1 MMGEDSQ
8 SSYKNEPEKTVLPKY
23 SINYWILDFSL
34 TILVLLLQHVLM
46 QLAQSTTLIWCFFSG
61 SHPAIKEHTNDL

>member
-46 QLAQSTTLIWCFFSG
+46 QLATIHHTDMVFFQWESS
-61 SHPAIKEHTNDL
+61 SHQGAHK